1 MHELSWQSISVSAL
15 LERLTPTPSPHRV
28 VIIGI
33 DGRSRSG
40 KTTLA
45 DRLAATGEDIAVIHT
60 DDVAWHHSFFD
71 WTEALVANVLQ
82 PLREEGPPLRFTPQP
97 WIERG
102 RPGGIDI
109 PDGTRI
115 VLVEGVGAARAELS
129 EWLDAAIWV
138 ETPPELAM
146 RRTRELDR
154 DPTGFVEDW
163 MRAENAHLLR
173 DQPWTRATAIVSGG
187 DPTADDGSVRAS
199 LR

>member
-1 MHELSWQSISVSAL
+1 MQELNWQSMSTSTL
-15 LERLTPTPSPHRV
+15 LEQLAPTPPLTL
-28 VIIGI
+28 IGI

-45 DRLAATGEDIAVIHT
+45 ALLAGDGVAVIHT
-60 DDVAWHHSFFD
+60 DDVAWHHSFFG
-71 WTEALVANVLQ
+71 WTDTLVTNLLR
-82 PLREEGPPLRFTPQP
+82 PLRDEGPPVSFTPQP

-115 VLVEGVGAARAELS
+115 VVVEGVGAARAELFD
-129 EWLDAAIWV
+129 WLDATIWV

-154 DPTGFVEDW
+154 DPAGFVEDW
-163 MRAENAHLLR
+163 MRAENAHLQR
-173 DQPWTRATAIVSGG
+173 DEPWTRATAIVRGG
-187 DPTADDGSVRAS
+187 DSTPDDGTVRVAFT
-199 LR
+199 